1 MITEATVEHG
11 IAALDRFDG
20 KDNRMTIIDCFRRMG
35 SKFPEWQAAQVRA
48 QWLQWLVS
56 RESVTFGG
64 VTLAV
69 TPCSP
74 EDAYALFLQICANL
88 GVSILEG
95 VQALEEA
102 VR

>member
-1 MITEATVEHG
+1 MNHG
-11 IAALDRFDG
+11 IAALDKFDG
-20 KDNRMTIIDCFRRMG
+20 LDNRKVIIDCFRRMG

-74 EDAYALFLQICANL
+74 EEAYALFLQVTANL
-88 GVSILEG
+88 GVPILEA
-95 VQALEEA
+95 VEALEEA

>member
-1 MITEATVEHG
+1 MNHG
-11 IAALDRFDG
+11 IAALDKFDG
-20 KDNRMTIIDCFRRMG
+20 KDNRRTIIDCFRRMG
-35 SKFPEWQAAQVRA
+35 SKLPEWQAAQVRA

-69 TPCSP
+69 TPCSA
-74 EDAYALFLQICANL
+74 EEAYSLFLQICANL
-88 GVSILEG
+88 GVPILEG
-95 VQALEEA
+95 AQALEEA